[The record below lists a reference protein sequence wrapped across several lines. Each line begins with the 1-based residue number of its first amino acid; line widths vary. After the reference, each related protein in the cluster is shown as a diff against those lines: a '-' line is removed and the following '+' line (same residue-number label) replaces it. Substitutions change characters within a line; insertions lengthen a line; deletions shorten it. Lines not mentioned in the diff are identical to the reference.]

1 MNTFV
6 VANPNRCIG
15 CKACEIA
22 CAVAHLDTS
31 VTTAEFTDTPFSPRL
46 NVLKT
51 ADGNGPI
58 QCRHC
63 EDAPCAKVCPNK
75 CINNIDGI
83 VYIDRSN
90 CIGCKTCTMACPV
103 GAVGL
108 VPEINVQEK
117 LAKQD
122 LKALDGKLYFKEN
135 IVGNKCDLCKDR
147 EGGPACAKVCPTKAF
162 KIVQTNEDIVKF
174 L

>member
-6 VANPNRCIG
+6 IVDPNKCIG
-15 CKACEIA
+15 CRTCEIA
-22 CAVAHLDTS
+22 CVVAHS
-31 VTTAEFTDTPFSPRL
+31 NKNIFESEICEIKFYPRL

-51 ADGNGPI
+51 ANASGPI

-63 EDAPCAKVCPNK
+63 EDAPCVKACPNN
-75 CINNIDGI
+75 CINSIDGI
-83 VYIDRSN
+83 VYIDRST
-90 CIGCKTCTMACPV
+90 CIGCKTCVIACPV

-108 VPEINVQEK
+108 VPEINAGEK
-117 LAKQD
+117 MAQQD
-122 LKALDGKLYFKEN
+122 LDVDDGKLYIKER

-147 EGGPACAKVCPTKAF
+147 EEGPACTKVCPTKAF
-162 KIVQTNEDIVKF
+162 KIVEAGDGVVKF

>member
-6 VANPNRCIG
+6 IADPNKCLG
-15 CKACEIA
+15 CRTCEIA
-22 CAVAHLDTS
+22 CVVAHTEENLFTS
-31 VTTAEFTDTPFSPRL
+31 ESSEIEFYPRL

-51 ADGNGPI
+51 ANASGPI

-63 EDAPCAKVCPNK
+63 EDALCAKACPNK
-75 CINNIDGI
+75 CINSIDGI

-90 CIGCKTCTMACPV
+90 CIGCKTCVMACPV

-117 LAKQD
+117 LAQQD
-122 LKALDGKLYFKEN
+122 LKAVNSKLYFKERM
-135 IVGNKCDLCKDR
+135 VGNKCDLCKGKED
-147 EGGPACAKVCPTKAF
+147 GPACAKVCPTKAF
-162 KIVQTNEDIVKF
+162 KIVQTDDDIVK
-174 L
+174 LL